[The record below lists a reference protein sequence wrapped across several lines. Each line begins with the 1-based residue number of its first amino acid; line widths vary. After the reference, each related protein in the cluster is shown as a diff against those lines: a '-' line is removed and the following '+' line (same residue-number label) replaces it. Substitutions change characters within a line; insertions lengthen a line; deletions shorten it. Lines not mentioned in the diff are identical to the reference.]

1 MLIPESLVWAMGDDG
16 CTAVKVFCADG
27 LREKIAARFTELFN
41 EKYEELMDLIEEEEG
56 DCNEKEEGLN
66 PFNGAQI
73 KEYGILLPF
82 DALAMYSGYGDF
94 LACHDA
100 GEALEKALKT
110 LKEEYPSITY
120 EGYVAY
126 CWSDVHSG
134 EVCQYEISSEKRR
147 KNDKGEK
154 IYDFVGEA
162 LGFALQDDE
171 IWDRLA
177 EELDGSDENDYKR
190 IIKLFHMYSKW
201 LPSDAIEKI
210 INISEG
216 SDEDIKD
223 SLEEFVEAINSGEDV
238 EIEDEDE
245 IDTSGLPDG
254 YMEAMEMFMMA
265 EEISGVSPK
274 RGEVVSSKGT
284 FEIVIEK
291 AEAGDP
297 EAKFTAGKYFI
308 ADHIEEEMER
318 AIRWIREAA
327 EAGVE
332 DAEEY
337 IETHNDLFE

>member
-1 MLIPESLVWAMGDDG
+1 MLIPESLVWAMGG
-16 CTAVKVFCADG
+16 CTAVKVFCADD
-27 LREKIAARFTELFN
+27 LREEIAKRFTELFN

-82 DALAMYSGYGDF
+82 DGLAMYSGYGDF

-126 CWSDVHSG
+126 VWSDVHSG

-171 IWDRLA
+171 IWDKLA
-177 EELDGSDENDYKR
+177 EELDGSDENDFKR

-201 LPSDAIEKI
+201 LPSDTIEKI
-210 INISEG
+210 ISISEESG
-216 SDEDIKD
+216 EDIKE
-223 SLEEFVEAINSGEDV
+223 SLEEFAEAIKSGEDV
-238 EIEDEDE
+238 EIEDEV
-245 IDTSGLPDG
+245 DTSGLPDG

-265 EEISGVSPK
+265 EEISGISPK
-274 RGEVVSSKGT
+274 RGEVVSSEGT
-284 FEIVIEK
+284 FDIVIEK

-318 AIRWIREAA
+318 AIRWIKEAA
-327 EAGVE
+327 EANVE
-332 DAEEY
+332 EAEEY
-337 IETHNDLFE
+337 IETHKDLFE

>member
-1 MLIPESLVWAMGDDG
+1 MLIPESLVWAMGG
-16 CTAVKVFCADG
+16 CTAVKVFCADD
-27 LREKIAARFTELFN
+27 LREEIATRFTELFN
-41 EKYEELMDLIEEEEG
+41 ENYEELMDLIEEEEG

-73 KEYGILLPF
+73 KECGILLPF
-82 DALAMYSGYGDF
+82 DGLAMYSGYGDF

-126 CWSDVHSG
+126 VWSDVHSG

-171 IWDRLA
+171 IWDKLA
-177 EELDGSDENDYKR
+177 EELDGSDENDFKR

-201 LPSDAIEKI
+201 LPSDTIEKI
-210 INISEG
+210 ISISEE
-216 SDEDIKD
+216 SDVDIKE
-223 SLEEFVEAINSGEDV
+223 SLEEFAEAIKSGEDV
-238 EIEDEDE
+238 EIEDEV
-245 IDTSGLPDG
+245 DTSGLPDG
-254 YMEAMEMFMMA
+254 YMEAMEMLMMA
-265 EEISGVSPK
+265 EEISGISPK
-274 RGEVVSSKGT
+274 RGEVVSSEGT
-284 FEIVIEK
+284 FDIVIEK

-318 AIRWIREAA
+318 AIRWIKEAA
-327 EAGVE
+327 EANVE
-332 DAEEY
+332 EAEEY
-337 IETHNDLFE
+337 IETHKDLFE

>member
-1 MLIPESLVWAMGDDG
+1 MLIPEILVWAMGDDG
-16 CTAVKVFCADG
+16 CTAVKVFCADD
-27 LREKIAARFTELFN
+27 LREEIAIRFTELFN

-147 KNDKGEK
+147 KNDKGDK

-171 IWDRLA
+171 IWDKLA
-177 EELDGSDENDYKR
+177 EELDGSDENDFKR

-201 LPSDAIEKI
+201 LPSDTIEKI
-210 INISEG
+210 ISISEESG
-216 SDEDIKD
+216 EDIKE
-223 SLEEFVEAINSGEDV
+223 SLEEFAEAIKSGEDV
-238 EIEDEDE
+238 EIEDEV
-245 IDTSGLPDG
+245 DTSGLPDG

-265 EEISGVSPK
+265 EEISGISPK
-274 RGEVVSSKGT
+274 RGEVVSSEGT
-284 FEIVIEK
+284 FDIVIEK

-318 AIRWIREAA
+318 AIRWIKEAA
-327 EAGVE
+327 EANVE
-332 DAEEY
+332 EAEEY
-337 IETHNDLFE
+337 IETHKDLFE